1 MARTLP
7 APPKK
12 LRDELAAEAAEL
24 RDEIESFAID
34 APTGADPLDVSVA
47 TAARDERASMV
58 RLHRQRLA
66 DIEAAIE
73 RIDQGTWGECSSCGK
88 PISKARLQALPMTQV
103 CVECA
108 SKRRV

>member
-12 LRDELAAEAAEL
+12 LRDELEADAAEL
-24 RDEIESFAID
+24 REEIESFAID

-66 DIEAAIE
+66 DIEGAIE
-73 RIDQGTWGECSSCGK
+73 RIDAGTWGACTGCGE
-88 PISKARLQALPMTQV
+88 PIAKARLQALPMAEL
-103 CVECA
+103 CVDCA
-108 SKRRV
+108 SRRRR